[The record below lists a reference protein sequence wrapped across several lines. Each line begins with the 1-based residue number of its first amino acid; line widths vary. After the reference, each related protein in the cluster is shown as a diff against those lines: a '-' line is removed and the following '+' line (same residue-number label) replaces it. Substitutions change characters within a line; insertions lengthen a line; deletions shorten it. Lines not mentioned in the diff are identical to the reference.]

1 MHDAINDAMNDG
13 DEMNDAMNDG
23 DEMNGNLN
31 ANAADRYAQTLFN
44 RSLAIIGTVFYSVTN
59 PHTRIPSVAFT

>member
-1 MHDAINDAMNDG
+1 MNDAINDAMSVG
-13 DEMNDAMNDG
+13 GEMNDTMNDG
-23 DEMNGNLN
+23 DEMNGNMN
-31 ANAADRYAQTLFN
+31 GNAADRYAQTLFN